1 MTQRFSSSLSAPIM
15 APSSATSP
23 NVEHNKVEKAAL
35 NKSRATSCERCK
47 RRKQR
52 CDHRLPTCT
61 NCLKAGA
68 KCVQPEKYGQLVP
81 LKDDY
86 TILLEEKVAKLEA
99 DLKKSRDNNYPNSK
113 QSVAYDQRLYN
124 ENGGAGP
131 ATATTNGSNSSPGS
145 VNTPGSEHSNNQQ
158 QQQTNGNGNSNNNTG
173 TNHATVSI
181 LNSDPESGV
190 AAPQSF
196 SVVSSL
202 LQDNFWGR
210 TSKNASTKSHM
221 QPHIHPTSSDTGER
235 TANNLNDD
243 NDDYGDNKNNNSS
256 NLLPDYNFDEYLKSR
271 PIDIPDESTGRTLLD
286 NYLKIQGKF
295 SFMDKNN
302 FIKLHQDRHKC
313 PNNLDDP
320 NYRFNSFVLFSIY
333 ALSTVLQPPSFVA
346 GKSFLEPHRYYST
359 ALRHARLCKSNNP
372 IWKIKA
378 LLICAM
384 YQMRTD
390 VDHGCHFD
398 MVNRCIKLCAEVG
411 LHKSKGFEKL
421 SLYEQEMRKRLFWSV
436 YGLERL
442 YAISTGRRFGLEE
455 EEISLDF
462 PLDLDFDDL
471 TEDNIREARNSKHE
485 TPEVTAT
492 TFTKHTWKLRRL
504 ESDMVTAIYRTD
516 RPMQELFSKVDYYLA
531 ALKDWREVHKPFTTR
546 EENVASIAYAK
557 GVRLLLQPFLASL
570 DPDGPLF
577 KKCVVETG
585 RICGVFRDFYRKAEE
600 GYTTIAMH
608 TNFIAG
614 LTLIYC
620 LWLSKD
626 TNFLPI
632 LESIRICTT
641 SLYMLTERSKLC
653 KNYRDTFEN
662 LVTATIKHVIAN
674 QSSRLQANNENQS
687 SIRPPMF
694 NNESTSIFQNIVSS
708 RQPQIQEPPEEEEE
722 ERNVQHQPQQQHQEQ
737 PQQQPVATTIPPTAE
752 GYPTIENNNQV
763 DMRQNL
769 DMAPNN
775 DPLHHHTVTSSG
787 DPSSQ
792 PIVANTSWAYGAQ
805 PQVSLPS
812 SNPAPSHDWLDAC
825 GYDDTMYNMI
835 QDISS
840 WTKVSGESNFDTQ
853 IPDNIWTN
861 LTDFSLT

>member
-1 MTQRFSSSLSAPIM
+1 M
-15 APSSATSP
+15 A
-23 NVEHNKVEKAAL
+23 E
-35 NKSRATSCERCK
+35 
-47 RRKQR
+47 
-52 CDHRLPTCT
+52 T
-61 NCLKAGA
+61 N
-68 KCVQPEKYGQLVP
+68 QFR
-81 LKDDY
+81 DDY

-99 DLKKSRDNNYPNSK
+99 ELNNIRNHAPSPHGPGLMRPQPSGNHHQTLSPASMSTP
-113 QSVAYDQRLYN
+113 QPPTAPCSTTDA
-124 ENGGAGP
+124 NGGQP
-131 ATATTNGSNSSPGS
+131 SSR
-145 VNTPGSEHSNNQQ
+145 
-158 QQQTNGNGNSNNNTG
+158 
-173 TNHATVSI
+173 HAVSI

-190 AAPQSF
+190 VAPQSF

-210 TSKNASTKSHM
+210 SNAGSAHM
-221 QPHIHPTSSDTGER
+221 QPHQTTVGDSTG
-235 TANNLNDD
+235 
-243 NDDYGDNKNNNSS
+243 
-256 NLLPDYNFDEYLKSR
+256 LLPDYNFDEYLKSR
-271 PIDIPDESTGRTLLD
+271 PIDIPDESTGDTLLE

-295 SFMDKNN
+295 SFMDKNS
-302 FIKLHQDRHKC
+302 FIKLHQDRHKV

-320 NYRFNSFVLFSIY
+320 TYRFNSFVLFSIY
-333 ALSTVLQPPSFVA
+333 ALSTVLQPPSCVA

-359 ALRHARLCKSNNP
+359 ALRHARLCKSKNP
-372 IWKIKA
+372 MWQIKA

-390 VDHGCHFD
+390 IDHGCHFD

-411 LHKSKGFEKL
+411 LHQSKEFDQL
-421 SLYEQEMRKRLFWSV
+421 TLYEQEMRKRLFWSV

-442 YAISTGRRFGLEE
+442 YAVSTGRKFGLEE
-455 EEISLDF
+455 EEILLDF
-462 PLDLDFDDL
+462 PADLDFDDL
-471 TEDNIREARNSKHE
+471 TEEKIRQARNSQHE
-485 TPEVTAT
+485 TPDVTAV
-492 TFTKHTWKLRRL
+492 TFTKHIWKLRRL

-531 ALKDWREVHKPFTTR
+531 SLKNWREAHKPFTTR

-662 LVTATIKHVIAN
+662 LVTATIKHVIEN
-674 QSSRLQANNENQS
+674 QSGRLQAKPENSASRNQLFS
-687 SIRPPMF
+687 ADS
-694 NNESTSIFQNIVSS
+694 STSIFQNIVPAS
-708 RQPQIQEPPEEEEE
+708 RQSNLSDIRPIPSVSNNFSNGTPSVMEDVKPDINVLRDNDPMREPPA
-722 ERNVQHQPQQQHQEQ
+722 N
-737 PQQQPVATTIPPTAE
+737 AA
-752 GYPTIENNNQV
+752 N
-763 DMRQNL
+763 
-769 DMAPNN
+769 
-775 DPLHHHTVTSSG
+775 
-787 DPSSQ
+787 DPSS

-805 PQVSLPS
+805 AILPQVPLPNS
-812 SNPAPSHDWLDAC
+812 TNAPPSREWLDAC

-840 WTKVSGESNFDTQ
+840 WTKVSGESGYDTQ
-853 IPDNIWTN
+853 IPDNMWTN